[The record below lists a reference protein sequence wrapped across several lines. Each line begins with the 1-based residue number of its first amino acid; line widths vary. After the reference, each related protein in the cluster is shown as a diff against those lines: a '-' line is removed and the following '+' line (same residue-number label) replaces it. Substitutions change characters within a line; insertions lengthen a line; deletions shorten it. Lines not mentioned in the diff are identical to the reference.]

1 MIVFQLFW
9 EFFKTGLFA
18 VGGGLATLPFLQ
30 RMSEATGWFTTADI
44 ADLIAISESTPGPL
58 GVNMGTYVGYKT
70 LGIFGGLV
78 STIGLIFP
86 SIVVI
91 ILISK
96 ILDKFRDSEIV
107 KKVFY
112 GFRPAST
119 ALITA
124 AGLGVA
130 KITMLHLDQYKE
142 SGKLLQL
149 FNLPN
154 IILGLLFFY
163 AFSILSKKTIG
174 GKKLNFHPI
183 VYIAIAA
190 VLGIIFKL

>member
-1 MIVFQLFW
+1 MIILQLFW

-44 ADLIAISESTPGPL
+44 ADLIAVSESTPGPL

-70 LGIFGGLV
+70 LGLFGGLV

-91 ILISK
+91 IIISK
-96 ILDKFRDSEIV
+96 ILDKFRNAPSV
-107 KKVFY
+107 QKVFY
-112 GFRPAST
+112 GLRPAST
-119 ALITA
+119 ALITV
-124 AGLGVA
+124 AGIGVA
-130 KITMLHLDQYKE
+130 KIALFHFDLYKE
-142 SGKLLQL
+142 TGSIASV
-149 FNLPN
+149 FNWPAL
-154 IILGLLFFY
+154 ILAVIFYY
-163 AFSILSKKTIG
+163 AFAILSKKKIG
-174 GKKLNFHPI
+174 NRKLNFHPI

-190 VLGIIFKL
+190 VLGAILKL